1 MEFNKK
7 PQMEDIRILIADD
20 DDSIRFVLQKLL
32 EKDGFSVDAAKN
44 GRETLERYQAQTY
57 TVVFLDIIM
66 PDANGLDLINELKDI
81 DPNSSI
87 IIITAHGDTQTA
99 IEAAKRHSYD
109 YVTKPFDRQEI
120 IDITNRAIEASTQ
133 ARSTVRDQKDGKE
146 STSVQQSSDKSRIVG
161 QSTAMRKVFQ
171 TVGRAAVSDETVL
184 IIGESGTGKELV
196 AKAIHE
202 NSDRDGSDFIVVDCS
217 AIPPNLME
225 SALFGHVKGAFTGA
239 DQTHQG
245 KFEQAHQG
253 TIFLDEVGE
262 LPHEVQMK
270 LLRVL
275 QEREIEPIGSGRRQK
290 VDVRVVSATNRH
302 LDQEVRKGSFRQDLF
317 YRLNVIPIYLPP
329 LRERLEDIPAL
340 VDLFVSRFAEN
351 YGQPKVPIS
360 DKVMEILVQHSWSG
374 NVRELENSIKRALV
388 MGSGNALLPEH
399 FSDFEAAVTFGTGID
414 FDLQNAVQQLVS
426 HQVEQ
431 YLDEKETDLEL
442 GNLYSEIRR
451 AYEKPLFEAVLDY
464 TEGNRSRAAQVLGIN
479 RNTLHSRIQE
489 LSIHK

>member
-1 MEFNKK
+1 
-7 PQMEDIRILIADD
+7 MEDIRILIADD

-32 EKDGFSVDAAKN
+32 EKDGFSVDTAKN
-44 GRETLERYQAQTY
+44 GRETLECYQDQTY

-99 IEAAKRHSYD
+99 IEAAKRNSYD

-120 IDITNRAIEASTQ
+120 IDITNRAVEASTQ
-133 ARSTVRDQKDGKE
+133 ARLTVQDQKTTG
-146 STSVQQSSDKSRIVG
+146 TQQSSDKSRIVG
-161 QSTAMRKVFQ
+161 QSVAMRKVFQ

-202 NSDRDGSDFIVVDCS
+202 NSNRDGSDFIVVDCS
-217 AIPPNLME
+217 AIPPNLIE

-239 DQTHQG
+239 DQTHKG
-245 KFEQAHQG
+245 KFEQADQG

-302 LDQEVRKGSFRQDLF
+302 LDQEVRKGGFRQDLF

-351 YGQPKVPIS
+351 YGHPKVPIS
-360 DKVMEILVQHSWSG
+360 DKVMEMLVQHSWSG

-399 FSDFEAAVTFGTGID
+399 FSDFGTSVTFDSKID

-431 YLDEKETDLEL
+431 YLDKKETDLEL

-464 TEGNRSRAAQVLGIN
+464 TDGNRSRAAQVLGIN

>member
-1 MEFNKK
+1 
-7 PQMEDIRILIADD
+7 MEDIRILIADD

-32 EKDGFSVDAAKN
+32 EKDGFSVDTAKN
-44 GRETLERYQAQTY
+44 GRETLECYQAQTY

-99 IEAAKRHSYD
+99 IEAAKRNSYD

-120 IDITNRAIEASTQ
+120 IDITNRAVEASTQ
-133 ARSTVRDQKDGKE
+133 ARSTVRDQKTTG
-146 STSVQQSSDKSRIVG
+146 TQQSSDKSRIVG
-161 QSTAMRKVFQ
+161 QSVAMRKVFQ

-202 NSDRDGSDFIVVDCS
+202 NSNRDGSDFIVVDCS
-217 AIPPNLME
+217 AIPPNLIE

-239 DQTHQG
+239 DQTHKG
-245 KFEQAHQG
+245 KFEQADQG

-302 LDQEVRKGSFRQDLF
+302 LDQEVRKGRFRQDLF

-351 YGQPKVPIS
+351 YGHPKVSIS
-360 DKVMEILVQHSWSG
+360 DKVMEMLVQHSWSG

-399 FSDFEAAVTFGTGID
+399 FSDFGTSVTFGSKID

-431 YLDEKETDLEL
+431 YLDKKEADLEL

-464 TEGNRSRAAQVLGIN
+464 TDGNRSRAAQVLGIN

>member
-1 MEFNKK
+1 
-7 PQMEDIRILIADD
+7 MEDIRILIADD

-32 EKDGFSVDAAKN
+32 EKDGFSVDTAKN
-44 GRETLERYQAQTY
+44 GRETLECYQAQTY

-99 IEAAKRHSYD
+99 IEAAKRNSYD

-120 IDITNRAIEASTQ
+120 IDITNRAVEASTQ
-133 ARSTVRDQKDGKE
+133 ARSTVRDQKTTG
-146 STSVQQSSDKSRIVG
+146 TQQSSDKSRLVG
-161 QSTAMRKVFQ
+161 QSVAMRKVFQ
-171 TVGRAAVSDETVL
+171 TVGRAAVSNETVL

-202 NSDRDGSDFIVVDCS
+202 NSNRDGSDFIVVDCS
-217 AIPPNLME
+217 AIPPNLIE

-239 DQTHQG
+239 DQTHKG
-245 KFEQAHQG
+245 KFEQANQG

-302 LDQEVRKGSFRQDLF
+302 LDQEVRKGGFRQDLF

-340 VDLFVSRFAEN
+340 VDLFVSRFAEI
-351 YGQPKVPIS
+351 YGHPKVPIS
-360 DKVMEILVQHSWSG
+360 DKVMEMLVQHSWSG

-399 FSDFEAAVTFGTGID
+399 FSDFGTSVTFDSKID

-431 YLDEKETDLEL
+431 YLDKKETDLEL

-464 TEGNRSRAAQVLGIN
+464 TDGNRSRAAQVLGIN

>member
-1 MEFNKK
+1 
-7 PQMEDIRILIADD
+7 MEDIRILIADD

-32 EKDGFSVDAAKN
+32 EKDGFSVDTAKN
-44 GRETLERYQAQTY
+44 GRETLECYQAQTY

-99 IEAAKRHSYD
+99 IEAAKRNSYD

-120 IDITNRAIEASTQ
+120 IDITNRAVEASTQ
-133 ARSTVRDQKDGKE
+133 ARSTVRDQKTTG
-146 STSVQQSSDKSRIVG
+146 TQQSSDKSRIVG
-161 QSTAMRKVFQ
+161 QSVAMRKVFQ

-202 NSDRDGSDFIVVDCS
+202 NSNRDGSDFIVVDCS
-217 AIPPNLME
+217 AIPPNLIE

-239 DQTHQG
+239 DQTHKG
-245 KFEQAHQG
+245 KFEQADQG

-302 LDQEVRKGSFRQDLF
+302 LDQEVRKGGFRQDLF

-351 YGQPKVPIS
+351 YGHPKVPIS
-360 DKVMEILVQHSWSG
+360 DKVMEMLVQHSWSG

-399 FSDFEAAVTFGTGID
+399 FSDFGTSVTFDSKID

-431 YLDEKETDLEL
+431 YLDKKETDLEL
-442 GNLYSEIRR
+442 GNLYSE
-451 AYEKPLFEAVLDY
+451 FAVRMKNHYLKQFWIILTVIAVGRLRY
-464 TEGNRSRAAQVLGIN
+464 
-479 RNTLHSRIQE
+479 
-489 LSIHK
+489 